1 MRDVLLLNW
10 QETKAN
16 RGEAIHP
23 GSHLGGDRA
32 RIGTGGVEPG
42 SLHSGNVTEKCAV
55 GWRHQGWCM
64 RTSFYKGR
72 VQLLESLAEWKVP
85 GVSSHLFLGT
95 TTFYEALIKMENW
108 VCITRSAWYENHSV
122 WMKSSWLVFSPY
134 EFWDVHSLSCS
145 KILRRRSGP
154 ERLLAKTWWT
164 FKTIWCPVRFSLK

>member
-1 MRDVLLLNW
+1 MSKHESFKGQCSRLTSGL
-10 QETKAN
+10 
-16 RGEAIHP
+16 GEGPILT
-23 GSHLGGDRA
+23 HLCQA
-32 RIGTGGVEPG
+32 TQPPAPSVPLI
-42 SLHSGNVTEKCAV
+42 
-55 GWRHQGWCM
+55 QGWCM